1 MIFFLLMHYIATF
14 NGGCLQNDMLILIQ
28 IGPLVPPELILE
40 VGVKF
45 WPACLLF
52 HFGKKIPIKLRMN

>member
-1 MIFFLLMHYIATF
+1 MHYIGTF

-45 WPACLLF
+45 CLRVYF
-52 HFGKKIPIKLRMN
+52 FISEKNPHKIKNELI